1 MPERPDAVAYSTI
14 ANRHLANQLQVE
26 ADGSAW
32 FVSQFTEP
40 GMPLRALGAFHTTF
54 PPRDPRVES
63 VFEFAATNELARLE
77 PKQVIYREAP
87 PKSVLIN
94 RGDITKAFNSDMEGV
109 FGSPFKELEP
119 LLQKLISELG
129 AFPITSLNFAARLP
143 AVECRPAESC
153 QVDFLFRAAGNS
165 TAGFA
170 NPDR

>member
-63 VFEFAATNELARLE
+63 VFEFAATNELTRLE

-109 FGSPFKELEP
+109 FAATNELTRLEP
-119 LLQKLISELG
+119 KQVIYREAPPKSVLI
-129 AFPITSLNFAARLP
+129 
-143 AVECRPAESC
+143 
-153 QVDFLFRAAGNS
+153 
-165 TAGFA
+165 
-170 NPDR
+170 